1 MIDEN
6 NSSCQ
11 FLAILVTSIY
21 IIQENN
27 YINQIAISLNPNCKK
42 QNVSTNRKF
51 WDAIVSGS

>member
-6 NSSCQ
+6 NSTGQ
-11 FLAILVTSIY
+11 FLIILVTSIY
-21 IIQENN
+21 YKKI

-51 WDAIVSGS
+51 